1 MQTTYSLKEKF
12 LFGPGETVKKSIL
25 FSLFLFVF
33 SATIF
38 AGQTGKIS
46 GKVVDA
52 ETGEAIIGANIV
64 IEGTF
69 LGAAADFDGY
79 YFINNIL
86 PGEYRIVASAVGYQK
101 VFVQKVNVKIDLTTK
116 LDIKLSPQTINI
128 GSEVVI
134 TAERKLVQKDLTS
147 TSVTVSAS
155 DIKMMPVENISQI
168 INLQAGVVDGHFRG
182 GRSGEVA
189 YLVDGVSVTDAF
201 NGGFGIQLENSSIRE
216 MEVISGTFNAE
227 YGQAMSGIVNIV
239 TQDGSS
245 KFSMNASAY
254 VGNSYTTH
262 TDVFRN
268 LDKFAAIKT
277 KDFQLSLS
285 GPAEVLDNLSYFV
298 TARYYKDEG
307 NLFGKRVYLVTDD
320 AAIKIN
326 NPFNPDQFFVLDS
339 HSGDG
344 ADVAMNPYDK
354 KSLNAK
360 LTYTAKQFKFSYSYF
375 GDASNSRGYDH
386 YWSWTPDG
394 TMKHYGF
401 SHMNSFSITH
411 VPSQSTFQ
419 SLKFNSNYFNY
430 QGYLYSDPYD
440 SRYVSLTKGAPK
452 SGYTF
457 QQGGNQGG
465 RYARQTLTNII
476 QWSINSQISK
486 EHKIGAGIEG
496 RFHAIYN
503 HSSDLVDKDENDSLF
518 TPWYRNLGSQG
529 NQEYTKYPKEF
540 AAYLQDKM
548 EYDIMII
555 NAGLRLDYFDPNSEL
570 PADLRNPSRLTSN
583 ANFPGYGL
591 RVKTSKKFQLSP
603 RLGASFPITDQ
614 GIIHFSYGHF
624 FQIPSFENL
633 FSNSDYLVTQASGLS
648 QVTGN
653 PDLKPQKTIMY
664 EIGLQQVIF
673 PNVSLNT
680 SIYYRDIRN
689 LLGTEILNTYEGV
702 RYARFVNRDYGN
714 VRGFIVTLERRF
726 VDFFGAKFDYTY
738 QIAEGNASDPMSVF
752 NNHQTNP
759 PIEANKK
766 VVPLNWDQRSTLN
779 LSLTVGQPG
788 DWSVGLILGY
798 GSGFPYTE
806 SDRVSNGV
814 RFENGGIKPPTYNV
828 DLRAEKTFDLY
839 GVRLNTFVLIY
850 NLLDTKNEYGVNSAS
865 GRANVDIFTYEASQ
879 IIGLNTI
886 QEYLNNPTSF
896 SSPRQIRFGMQFG
909 I

>member
-1 MQTTYSLKEKF
+1 MQTTYSLKEEF
-12 LFGPGETVKKSIL
+12 LFRVREIAGKGFLSL
-25 FSLFLFVF
+25 LFLFVF
-33 SATIF
+33 SVTIF

-79 YFINNIL
+79 YYINNIP

-101 VFVQKVNVKIDLTTK
+101 VVIQKVNVKIDLTTK
-116 LDIKLSPQTINI
+116 LDIKLSSQSIHMDK
-128 GSEVVI
+128 EVVI
-134 TAERKLVQKDLTS
+134 TAERPLVQKDLTS
-147 TSVTVSAS
+147 SSVTVSAS
-155 DIKMMPVENISQI
+155 DIKMMPVENINQI

-182 GRSGEVA
+182 GRTGEVA

-245 KFSMNASAY
+245 KFSINASAY
-254 VGNSYTTH
+254 MGNSFTTH

-268 LDKFAAIKT
+268 LDKFASIKT
-277 KDFQLSLS
+277 HDFQISLS

-298 TARYYKDEG
+298 TARYYKDSG

-320 AAIKIN
+320 AALTMD
-326 NPFNPDQFFVLDS
+326 NPFDVNQKIIIDS

-375 GDASNSRGYDH
+375 GDESNSRGYDH

-394 TMKHYGF
+394 TMHHYGF

-430 QGYLYSDPYD
+430 KGYLYSNPFDP
-440 SRYVSLTKGAPK
+440 RYVPVTQGEPK

-457 QQGGNQGG
+457 RQGGNQGG
-465 RYARQTLTNII
+465 RYSRQTLTNII

-496 RFHAIYN
+496 RFHTIYN
-503 HSSDLVDKDENDSLF
+503 HGQDLIDFDENDSVF
-518 TPWYRNLGSQG
+518 TPWYRNLGTQG
-529 NQEYTKYPKEF
+529 NLDYTKYPKEF
-540 AAYLQDKM
+540 AAYVQDKM

-555 NAGLRLDYFDPNSEL
+555 NAGLRLDYFDPQSEV
-570 PADLRNPSRLTSN
+570 PADLRNPSNNSD
-583 ANFPGYGL
+583 FPGAGQ
-591 RVKTSKKFQLSP
+591 RTKTKIKYQVSP
-603 RLGASFPITDQ
+603 RLGVSFPITDQ

-633 FSNSDYLVTQASGLS
+633 FLNSDYLITQSSGLS

-664 EIGLQQVIF
+664 EIGLQQILF
-673 PNVSLNT
+673 PNISLNT

-689 LLGTEILNTYEGV
+689 LLGMEILNTYEGV

-726 VDFFGAKFDYTY
+726 IDYFGAKLDYTY
-738 QIAEGNASDPMSVF
+738 QIAEGNASDPYAVF
-752 NNHQTNP
+752 NNNQTNP
-759 PIEANKK
+759 PVEANKK

-788 DWSVGLILGY
+788 DWSVGVIFGY

-806 SDRVSNGV
+806 SERVSNGV
-814 RFENGGIKPPTYNV
+814 RFENGGIKPTTYNV
-828 DLRAEKTFDLY
+828 DLRAEKSFDLY
-839 GVRLNTFVLIY
+839 GVKVNTFVLIY

-865 GRANVDIFTYEASQ
+865 GRANVDIYTYEAGQ

>member
-1 MQTTYSLKEKF
+1 MQTTYSLREEF
-12 LFGPGETVKKSIL
+12 LSSIGEMARKAFLSL
-25 FSLFLFVF
+25 LFLFVF
-33 SATIF
+33 SVTIF

-79 YFINNIL
+79 YFINNIP
-86 PGEYRIVASAVGYQK
+86 PGEYRIIASAVGYQK
-101 VFVQKVNVKIDLTTK
+101 LVIQKVVVKIDLTTA
-116 LDIKLSPQTINI
+116 LNIKLSSQSINI
-128 GSEVVI
+128 DKEVVI
-134 TAERKLVQKDLTS
+134 TAERPMVQKDLTS
-147 TSVTVSAS
+147 SSVTVSAS
-155 DIKMMPVENISQI
+155 DIKMMPVENISQV

-245 KFSMNASAY
+245 KFGINASAY
-254 VGNSYTTH
+254 LGNYFTTH
-262 TDVFRN
+262 TDIFRN
-268 LDKFAAIKT
+268 LNKFTSIKT
-277 KDFQLSLS
+277 KDFQVSLG
-285 GPAEVLDNLSYFV
+285 GPTEVVDNLSYFV
-298 TARYYKDEG
+298 TARYYKEDG
-307 NLFGKRVYLVTDD
+307 FLFGKRVYLVSDQ
-320 AAIKIN
+320 AAVAFE
-326 NPFNPDQFFVLDS
+326 NPFDPTGQKIVFDT

-344 ADVAMNPYDK
+344 ANVAMNPSEK
-354 KSLNAK
+354 MSLNAK
-360 LTYTAKQFKFSYSYF
+360 LSYTMKQFKFSYSYF
-375 GDASNSRGYDH
+375 GDDNYNRYYDH

-394 TMKHYGF
+394 TQKHYRF
-401 SHMNSFSITH
+401 SHMNSFQITH

-430 QGYLYSDPYD
+430 KGYLYANPYD
-440 SRYVSLTKGAPK
+440 SRYVPSTQGTPQSAN
-452 SGYTF
+452 YTF
-457 QQGGNQGG
+457 QEGGNQSG

-476 QWSINSQISK
+476 QWSISSQISK

-496 RFHAIYN
+496 RFHSIYN
-503 HSSDLVDKDENDSLF
+503 HGSDLIDKDENDSVF
-518 TPWYRNLGSQG
+518 TPWYRDLGSQG

-540 AAYLQDKM
+540 AAYVQDKM

-555 NAGLRLDYFDPNSEL
+555 NAGLRLDYFDPHSEV
-570 PADLRNPSRLTSN
+570 PADLRNPSNNSD
-583 ANFPGYGL
+583 FPGAGQ
-591 RVKTSKKFQLSP
+591 RTKTKVKYQLSP
-603 RLGASFPITDQ
+603 RLGVSFPITDQ

-624 FQIPSFENL
+624 FQIPNFDNL
-633 FSNSDYLVTQASGLS
+633 FVNSDYLVTQSSGLS
-648 QVTGN
+648 QLTGN

-664 EIGLQQVIF
+664 EIGLQQILF
-673 PNVSLNT
+673 PNISLNT

-726 VDFFGAKFDYTY
+726 VDYFGAKLDYTY
-738 QIAEGNASDPMSVF
+738 QIAEGNASDPMSNF
-752 NNHQTNP
+752 NNNQTNP

-788 DWSVGLILGY
+788 DWSVGMILGY

-806 SDRVSNGV
+806 SERVSNGV
-814 RFENGGIKPPTYNV
+814 RFENGGIKPPTYNI
-828 DLRAEKTFDLY
+828 DLRAEKTFDIY
-839 GVRLNTFVLIY
+839 GVKLNTFVLIY
-850 NLLDTKNEYGVNSAS
+850 NLLDIKNEYGVNSAS

>member
-1 MQTTYSLKEKF
+1 MQTSYSPKEQ
-12 LFGPGETVKKSIL
+12 LLLSKKARGRKGLL
-25 FSLFLFVF
+25 FSLMLIVF
-33 SATIF
+33 SATLF

-52 ETGEAIIGANIV
+52 GTGEPIIGANIV
-64 IEGTF
+64 VEGTF
-69 LGAAADFDGY
+69 LGAAADIDGY
-79 YFINNIL
+79 YFINNIP
-86 PGEYRIVASAVGYQK
+86 PGEYRVVVSAVGYQK
-101 VFVQKVNVKIDLTTK
+101 VVIQKVMVKIDLTTK
-116 LDIKLSPQTINI
+116 LDVKLSSQTINI
-128 GSEVVI
+128 DKVVVI
-134 TAERKLVQKDLTS
+134 TAERPLVQKDLTS

-155 DIKMMPVENISQI
+155 DIKMMPVENISQV
-168 INLQAGVVDGHFRG
+168 INLQAGVVNGHFRG

-227 YGQAMSGIVNIV
+227 YGQAMSGVVNIV

-245 KFSMNASAY
+245 KFGMNASAY
-254 VGNSYTTH
+254 VGNYYTNH

-268 LDKFAAIKT
+268 LNKFASIKT
-277 KDFQLSLS
+277 RDFQLSLS
-285 GPAEVLDNLSYFV
+285 GPMGIVDNLSYFV
-298 TARYYKDEG
+298 TARYYKEDG
-307 NLFGKRVYLVTDD
+307 YLFGKRVYLVTDD
-320 AAIKIN
+320 APLN
-326 NPFNPDQFFVLDS
+326 NPADPTQFFDT

-344 ADVAMNPYDK
+344 ANVAMNPYEK
-354 KSLNAK
+354 KSLNGK
-360 LTYTAKQFKFSYSYF
+360 ITYTMKQFKFSYSYF
-375 GDASNSRGYDH
+375 GDANSSRGYDH

-394 TMKHYGF
+394 TMHHYGF
-401 SHMNSFSITH
+401 THMNSLQITH

-430 QGYLYSDPYD
+430 KGYLYVNPYD
-440 SRYVSLTKGAPK
+440 PMYVATTQGTPK

-465 RYARQTLTNII
+465 RYARQTLTNLV
-476 QWSINSQISK
+476 QWTINSQISK
-486 EHKIGAGIEG
+486 EHKIGAGIEA
-496 RFHAIYN
+496 RFHKIYN
-503 HSSDLVDKDENDSLF
+503 AGSTLIDKDENDSVF
-518 TPWYRNLGSQG
+518 TPWYRNLGAPG
-529 NQEYTKYPKEF
+529 NQEYTKYPKEY
-540 AAYLQDKM
+540 AAYIQDKM

-555 NAGLRLDYFDPNSEL
+555 NAGLRLDYFNPNSEL
-570 PADLRNPSRLTSN
+570 PADLRNPSN
-583 ANFPGYGL
+583 NPAFPGAGQMT
-591 RVKTSKKFQLSP
+591 KTKNKYQVSP
-603 RLGASFPITDQ
+603 RLGVSFPITDQ

-633 FSNSDYLVTQASGLS
+633 FVNSDYLITQSSSLS

-664 EIGLQQVIF
+664 EIGLQQILF
-673 PNVSLNT
+673 PNISLNT
-680 SIYYRDIRN
+680 SMYYRDIRN
-689 LLGTEILNTYEGV
+689 LLGMEIINTYEGV
-702 RYARFVNRDYGN
+702 KYARFVNRDYGN

-726 VDFFGAKFDYTY
+726 VDYFGVKLDYTY
-738 QIAEGNASDPMSVF
+738 QIAEGNASDPYAVF
-752 NNHQTNP
+752 NNNQTNP

-766 VVPLNWDQRSTLN
+766 VVPLDWDQRSTLN

-788 DWSVGLILGY
+788 DWSAGLIVAY

-806 SDRVSNGV
+806 SIRVSNGV

-828 DLRAEKTFDLY
+828 DLRAEKTFDIY
-839 GVRLNTFVLIY
+839 GVQLNTFVLIY
-850 NLLDTKNEYGVNSAS
+850 NLLDTKNEYGVDAAS
-865 GRANVDIFTYEASQ
+865 GRANVDIYTSEASP

-896 SSPRQIRFGMQFG
+896 SAPRQIRLGMQFG

>member
-12 LFGPGETVKKSIL
+12 LFGLGETAKKSIL

-79 YFINNIL
+79 YFINNIP
-86 PGEYRIVASAVGYQK
+86 PGEYRIIASAVGYQK
-101 VFVQKVNVKIDLTTK
+101 VVIQKVQVKIDLTTK
-116 LDIKLSPQTINI
+116 LDIKLSSQSINI
-128 GSEVVI
+128 DKEVVI
-134 TAERKLVQKDLTS
+134 TAERPLVQKDLTS
-147 TSVTVSAS
+147 SSVTVSAS
-155 DIKMMPVENISQI
+155 DIKMMPVENISQV

-245 KFSMNASAY
+245 KFGINASAY
-254 VGNSYTTH
+254 VGNYFTSH
-262 TDVFRN
+262 TEIFRN
-268 LDKFAAIKT
+268 LDKFTSIKT
-277 KDFQLSLS
+277 KDFQVSLG

-298 TARYYKDEG
+298 TARYYKEDG
-307 NLFGKRVYLVTDD
+307 FLFGKRVYLVSDN
-320 AAIKIN
+320 AALAFD
-326 NPFNPDQFFVLDS
+326 NPFDASGQKLVIDS

-344 ADVAMNPYDK
+344 ANVAMNPSEK
-354 KSLNAK
+354 MSLNAK
-360 LTYTAKQFKFSYSYF
+360 LSYTMKQFKFSYSYF
-375 GDASNSRGYDH
+375 GDDNYNRYYDH

-394 TMKHYGF
+394 TQKHYRF
-401 SHMNSFSITH
+401 SHMNSFQITH

-419 SLKFNSNYFNY
+419 TLKFNSNYFNY
-430 QGYLYSDPYD
+430 KGYLYSDPYD
-440 SRYVSLTKGAPK
+440 PRYVRASQGTPLSAN
-452 SGYTF
+452 YTF
-457 QQGGNQGG
+457 QQGGNQSG

-476 QWSINSQISK
+476 QWSISSQVSK

-503 HSSDLVDKDENDSLF
+503 HGQDLIDQDENDSVF
-518 TPWYRNLGSQG
+518 TPWYRNLGTQG

-540 AAYLQDKM
+540 AAYIQDKM

-555 NAGLRLDYFDPNSEL
+555 NAGIRLDYFDPNSEV
-570 PADLRNPSRLTSN
+570 PTDLRNPSN
-583 ANFPGYGL
+583 NPDFPGAGQ
-591 RVKTSKKFQLSP
+591 RTKTTVRYQLSP
-603 RLGASFPITDQ
+603 RLGVSFPITDQ

-633 FSNSDYLVTQASGLS
+633 FINSDYLVTQASGLS

-653 PDLKPQKTIMY
+653 PNLKPQKTIMY
-664 EIGLQQVIF
+664 EIGLQQILF
-673 PNVSLNT
+673 PNISLNT

-689 LLGTEILNTYEGV
+689 LLGMEILNTYEGV

-726 VDFFGAKFDYTY
+726 IDYFGAKLDYTY
-738 QIAEGNASDPMSVF
+738 QIAEGNASDPYAVF
-752 NNHQTNP
+752 NNNQTNP
-759 PIEANKK
+759 PVEANKK

-806 SDRVSNGV
+806 SERVSNGV

-828 DLRAEKTFDLY
+828 DLRAEKTFDIY
-839 GVRLNTFVLIY
+839 GLKLNTFVLIY

-865 GRANVDIFTYEASQ
+865 GRANVDIFTYEANQ
-879 IIGLNTI
+879 IIGLNTV

-896 SSPRQIRFGMQFG
+896 SSPRQIRLGMQFG

>member
-1 MQTTYSLKEKF
+1 MQTTYSLKEEF
-12 LFGPGETVKKSIL
+12 LFSIGEIARRGFLSL
-25 FSLFLFVF
+25 LFLFVF
-33 SATIF
+33 SVTIF

-79 YFINNIL
+79 YFINNIP

-101 VFVQKVNVKIDLTTK
+101 VVIQKVHVKIDLTTK
-116 LDIKLSPQTINI
+116 LDIKMSSQSINI
-128 GSEVVI
+128 DKEVVI
-134 TAERKLVQKDLTS
+134 TAERPLVQKDLTS
-147 TSVTVSAS
+147 SSVTVSAS
-155 DIKMMPVENISQI
+155 DIKMMPVENISQV

-268 LDKFAAIKT
+268 LDKFGSIKT

-285 GPAEVLDNLSYFV
+285 GPAEILDNLSYFV

-320 AAIKIN
+320 AAIKLN
-326 NPFNPDQFFVLDS
+326 NPLDQNHFFVLDS

-360 LTYTAKQFKFSYSYF
+360 ITYTAKQFKFSYSYF
-375 GDASNSRGYDH
+375 GDESNSRGYNH

-401 SHMNSFSITH
+401 SHMNSLSITH

-430 QGYLYSDPYD
+430 KGYLYSDPYD
-440 SRYVSLTKGAPK
+440 PRYVSLNRGTPK

-496 RFHAIYN
+496 RFHTIYN
-503 HSSDLVDKDENDSLF
+503 AGRDLIDKDENDSVF
-518 TPWYRNLGSQG
+518 TPWYRNLGSPG
-529 NQEYTKYPKEF
+529 NQEYTKYPKEL
-540 AAYLQDKM
+540 AVYVQDKM

-555 NAGLRLDYFDPNSEL
+555 NAGLRLDYFDPNSEV
-570 PADLRNPSRLTSN
+570 PADLRNPSNNSD
-583 ANFPGYGL
+583 FPGAGL
-591 RVKTSKKFQLSP
+591 RTKTKVTYQLSP
-603 RLGASFPITDQ
+603 RLGVSFPITDQ

-633 FSNSDYLVTQASGLS
+633 YINSDYLITQSSSLS

-653 PDLKPQKTIMY
+653 PNLKPQKTIMY
-664 EIGLQQVIF
+664 EIGLQQILF
-673 PNVSLNT
+673 PNISLNT

-689 LLGTEILNTYEGV
+689 LLGMEILNTYEGV

-726 VDFFGAKFDYTY
+726 IDYFGAKLDYTY
-738 QIAEGNASDPMSVF
+738 QIAEGNASDPYAVF
-752 NNHQTNP
+752 NNNQTNP
-759 PIEANKK
+759 PVEANKK

-779 LSLTVGQPG
+779 LSVTVGQPG
-788 DWSVGLILGY
+788 DWSVGAILGY

-806 SDRVSNGV
+806 SERVSNGV

-839 GVRLNTFVLIY
+839 GIRVNTFILVY
-850 NLLDTKNEYGVNSAS
+850 NLLDIKNEYGVDAAS

-896 SSPRQIRFGMQFG
+896 SAPRQIRFGMQFG

>member
-1 MQTTYSLKEKF
+1 MQTTYSLREEF
-12 LFGPGETVKKSIL
+12 LSSIGEMARKGFLSL
-25 FSLFLFVF
+25 LFLFVF
-33 SATIF
+33 SVTIF

-79 YFINNIL
+79 YFINNIP
-86 PGEYRIVASAVGYQK
+86 PGEYRVIASAVGYQK
-101 VFVQKVNVKIDLTTK
+101 LVIQKVVVKIDLTTA
-116 LDIKLSPQTINI
+116 LNIKLSSQSINI
-128 GSEVVI
+128 DKEVVI
-134 TAERKLVQKDLTS
+134 TAERPMVQKDLTS
-147 TSVTVSAS
+147 SSVTVSAS
-155 DIKMMPVENISQI
+155 DIKMMPVENISQV

-245 KFSMNASAY
+245 KFSINASAY
-254 VGNSYTTH
+254 LGNYFTTH
-262 TDVFRN
+262 TDIFRN
-268 LDKFAAIKT
+268 LDKFTAIKT
-277 KDFQLSLS
+277 KDFQVSLG
-285 GPAEVLDNLSYFV
+285 GPTEVVDNLSYFV
-298 TARYYKDEG
+298 TARYYKEDG
-307 NLFGKRVYLVTDD
+307 FLFGKRVYLVSDQ
-320 AAIKIN
+320 AAVAFD
-326 NPFNPDQFFVLDS
+326 NPFDPTGQRIVFDT

-344 ADVAMNPYDK
+344 ANVAMNPSEK
-354 KSLNAK
+354 MSLNAK
-360 LTYTAKQFKFSYSYF
+360 LSYTMKQFKFSYSYF
-375 GDASNSRGYDH
+375 GDDNYNRYYDH

-394 TMKHYGF
+394 TQKHYRF
-401 SHMNSFSITH
+401 SHMNSFQITH

-430 QGYLYSDPYD
+430 KGYLYEDPYD
-440 SRYVSLTKGAPK
+440 PRYVPSTQGTPLSAN
-452 SGYTF
+452 YTF
-457 QQGGNQGG
+457 QEGGNQTS

-476 QWSINSQISK
+476 QWSISSQISK

-496 RFHAIYN
+496 RFHTIYN
-503 HSSDLVDKDENDSLF
+503 HGSDLIDKDENDSVF
-518 TPWYRNLGSQG
+518 TPWYRDLGSQG

-540 AAYLQDKM
+540 AAYIQDKM

-555 NAGLRLDYFDPNSEL
+555 NAGLRLDYFDPHSEV
-570 PADLRNPSRLTSN
+570 PSDLRNPSNNSD
-583 ANFPGYGL
+583 FPGAGQ
-591 RVKTSKKFQLSP
+591 RTKTKIKYQLSP
-603 RLGASFPITDQ
+603 RLGVSFPITDQ

-624 FQIPSFENL
+624 FQIPSFDNL
-633 FSNSDYLVTQASGLS
+633 FVNSDYLVTQSSGLS
-648 QVTGN
+648 QLTGN

-664 EIGLQQVIF
+664 EIGLQQILF
-673 PNVSLNT
+673 PNISLNT

-726 VDFFGAKFDYTY
+726 IDYFGAKLDYTY
-738 QIAEGNASDPMSVF
+738 QIAEGNASDPMSNF
-752 NNHQTNP
+752 NNNQTNP

-788 DWSVGLILGY
+788 DWSVGMILGY

-828 DLRAEKTFDLY
+828 DLRAEKTFDIY
-839 GVRLNTFVLIY
+839 GVKLNTFVLIY
-850 NLLDTKNEYGVNSAS
+850 NLLDIKNEYGVNSAS

>member
-1 MQTTYSLKEKF
+1 
-12 LFGPGETVKKSIL
+12 
-25 FSLFLFVF
+25 
-33 SATIF
+33 
-38 AGQTGKIS
+38 
-46 GKVVDA
+46 
-52 ETGEAIIGANIV
+52 
-64 IEGTF
+64 
-69 LGAAADFDGY
+69 
-79 YFINNIL
+79 
-86 PGEYRIVASAVGYQK
+86 
-101 VFVQKVNVKIDLTTK
+101 
-116 LDIKLSPQTINI
+116 
-128 GSEVVI
+128 
-134 TAERKLVQKDLTS
+134 
-147 TSVTVSAS
+147 
-155 DIKMMPVENISQI
+155 MMPVENISQV

-182 GRSGEVA
+182 GRMGEVA
-189 YLVDGVSVTDAF
+189 FLVDGVSVTDAF

-245 KFSMNASAY
+245 KFNMNASAY
-254 VGNSYTTH
+254 AGNSYTTH

-268 LDKFAAIKT
+268 LDKFTSIKS

-285 GPAEVLDNLSYFV
+285 GPTEILDNLSYFI
-298 TARYYKDEG
+298 TARYYKDDG

-320 AAIKIN
+320 APIN
-326 NPFNPDQFFVLDS
+326 NPSDATQFFDL
-339 HSGDG
+339 HSGNG
-344 ADVAMNPYDK
+344 EDVAMNPYDK

-360 LTYTAKQFKFSYSYF
+360 ISYTMKQFKFSFSYF
-375 GDASNSRGYDH
+375 GDDNYSRGYNH
-386 YWSWTPDG
+386 HWSWTPDG

-401 SHMNSFSITH
+401 SHMNSLQITH

-430 QGYLYSDPYD
+430 KGYLYADPYD
-440 SRYVSLTKGAPK
+440 PRYVAVTQGSPK

-476 QWSINSQISK
+476 QWSINSQVSK
-486 EHKIGAGIEG
+486 EHKIGAGLEA
-496 RFHAIYN
+496 RFHKIYN
-503 HSSDLVDKDENDSLF
+503 HGTDLIDKDENDSVF
-518 TPWYRNLGSQG
+518 TPWYRDLGAPG

-540 AAYLQDKM
+540 AAYIQDKM

-555 NAGLRLDYFDPNSEL
+555 NAGLRFDYFNPNSNL
-570 PADLRNPSRLTSN
+570 PADIRNPSNNTD
-583 ANFPGYGL
+583 FPGAWL
-591 RVKTSKKFQLSP
+591 KVKTTNKYQLSP
-603 RLGASFPITDQ
+603 RLGVSFPITDQ

-633 FSNSDYLVTQASGLS
+633 FINSDYLITPSASLS
-648 QVTGN
+648 QLTGN

-664 EIGLQQVIF
+664 EIGLQQVLF
-673 PNVSLNT
+673 PNISLNT
-680 SIYYRDIRN
+680 SLYYRDIRN
-689 LLGTEILNTYEGV
+689 LLGMEIINTYEGV
-702 RYARFVNRDYGN
+702 KYARFINRDYGN

-726 VDFFGAKFDYTY
+726 VDFFGAKLDYTY

-752 NNHQTNP
+752 NNNQTDP

-779 LSLTVGQPG
+779 LSLTFGNPG
-788 DWSVGLILGY
+788 DWSAGFILGY

-806 SDRVSNGV
+806 SDLISNGV

-828 DLRAEKTFDLY
+828 DLRADKTFDVY
-839 GVRLNTFVLIY
+839 GIRLNTFVLIY
-850 NLLDTKNEYGVNSAS
+850 NLLDIKNEYGVDAAS
-865 GRANVDIFTYEASQ
+865 GRANIDIFTDRAGP

-896 SSPRQIRFGMQFG
+896 SSPRQIRLGMQFG

>member
-1 MQTTYSLKEKF
+1 MQTTYSLREEF
-12 LFGPGETVKKSIL
+12 LSSIGEIARKGFLSL
-25 FSLFLFVF
+25 LFLFVL
-33 SATIF
+33 SVTIF

-79 YFINNIL
+79 YFINNIP
-86 PGEYRIVASAVGYQK
+86 PGEYRIIASAVGYQK
-101 VFVQKVNVKIDLTTK
+101 LVIQKVVVKIDLTTP
-116 LDIKLSPQTINI
+116 LNIKLSSQSINI
-128 GSEVVI
+128 DKEVVI
-134 TAERKLVQKDLTS
+134 TAERPMVQKDLTS
-147 TSVTVSAS
+147 SSVTVSAS
-155 DIKMMPVENISQI
+155 DIKMMPVENINQV

-245 KFSMNASAY
+245 KFGINASAY
-254 VGNSYTTH
+254 LGNYFTTH

-268 LDKFAAIKT
+268 LNKFTSIKT
-277 KDFQLSLS
+277 KDFQVSLG
-285 GPAEVLDNLSYFV
+285 GPTEVVDNLSYFV
-298 TARYYKDEG
+298 TARYYKEDG
-307 NLFGKRVYLVTDD
+307 FLFGKRVYLVSDQ
-320 AAIKIN
+320 AAFGVD
-326 NPFNPDQFFVLDS
+326 NPFDPTGQRLVFDT

-344 ADVAMNPYDK
+344 ANVAMNPSEK
-354 KSLNAK
+354 MSLNAK
-360 LTYTAKQFKFSYSYF
+360 LSYTMKQFKFSYSYF
-375 GDASNSRGYDH
+375 GDDNYNRYYDH
-386 YWSWTPDG
+386 FWSWTPDG
-394 TMKHYGF
+394 TQKHYRF
-401 SHMNSFSITH
+401 SHMNSFQITH

-430 QGYLYSDPYD
+430 KGYLYSDPYD
-440 SRYVSLTKGAPK
+440 SRYVPSTQGAPQ
-452 SGYTF
+452 SANYTF
-457 QQGGNQGG
+457 QQGGNQSG

-476 QWSINSQISK
+476 QWSISSQVSK

-496 RFHAIYN
+496 RFHSIYN
-503 HSSDLVDKDENDSLF
+503 HGSDLIDKDENDSVF
-518 TPWYRNLGSQG
+518 TPWYRDLGSQG

-540 AAYLQDKM
+540 AAYIQDKM

-555 NAGLRLDYFDPNSEL
+555 NAGLRLDYFDPHSEV
-570 PADLRNPSRLTSN
+570 PADLRNPSNNSD
-583 ANFPGYGL
+583 FPGAGQ
-591 RVKTSKKFQLSP
+591 RTKTKVKYQLSP
-603 RLGASFPITDQ
+603 RLGVSFPITDQ

-624 FQIPSFENL
+624 FQIPNFDNL
-633 FSNSDYLVTQASGLS
+633 FVNSDYLVTQSSGLS
-648 QVTGN
+648 QLTGN

-664 EIGLQQVIF
+664 EIGLQQILF
-673 PNVSLNT
+673 PNISLNT

-726 VDFFGAKFDYTY
+726 VDLFGAKLDYTY
-738 QIAEGNASDPMSVF
+738 QIAEGNASDPMSNF
-752 NNHQTNP
+752 NNNQTNP

-788 DWSVGLILGY
+788 DWSVGMILGY

-814 RFENGGIKPPTYNV
+814 RFENGGIKPATYNV
-828 DLRAEKTFDLY
+828 DLRAEKTFDIY
-839 GVRLNTFVLIY
+839 GVKLNTFVLIY
-850 NLLDTKNEYGVNSAS
+850 NLLDIKNEYGVNSAS

>member
-1 MQTTYSLKEKF
+1 MQPTYSLKEEF
-12 LFGPGETVKKSIL
+12 LFSIGEIARKGFLSL
-25 FSLFLFVF
+25 LFLFVF
-33 SATIF
+33 SVTIF

-79 YFINNIL
+79 YFINNIP

-101 VFVQKVNVKIDLTTK
+101 VVIQKVHVKIDLTTK
-116 LDIKLSPQTINI
+116 LDIKMSSQSINI
-128 GSEVVI
+128 DKEVVI
-134 TAERKLVQKDLTS
+134 TAERPLVQKDLTS
-147 TSVTVSAS
+147 SSVTVSAS
-155 DIKMMPVENISQI
+155 DIKMMPVENISQV

-268 LDKFAAIKT
+268 LDKFASIKT

-285 GPAEVLDNLSYFV
+285 GPTTVVDNLSYFV
-298 TARYYKDEG
+298 TARYYKDDG
-307 NLFGKRVYLVTDD
+307 NLFGKRVYLVSDD
-320 AAIKIN
+320 AALSLT
-326 NPFNPDQFFVLDS
+326 NPFDATQKFIIDS
-339 HSGDG
+339 HSGNG
-344 ADVAMNPYDK
+344 EDVAMNPYDK

-360 LTYTAKQFKFSYSYF
+360 FTYTTKQFKFSYSYF
-375 GDASNSRGYDH
+375 GDESNSRGYDH

-394 TMKHYGF
+394 TMHHYGF
-401 SHMNSFSITH
+401 SHMNSFQITH

-440 SRYVSLTKGAPK
+440 IRYVPTTQGEPK

-457 QQGGNQGG
+457 HQGGNQGG
-465 RYARQTLTNII
+465 RYARHTLTNIV

-496 RFHAIYN
+496 RFHTIYN
-503 HSSDLVDKDENDSLF
+503 AGRDLIDKDENDSLF
-518 TPWYRNLGSQG
+518 TPWYRNLGSPG
-529 NQEYTKYPKEF
+529 NQDYTKYPREL
-540 AAYLQDKM
+540 AAYIQDKM

-555 NAGLRLDYFDPNSEL
+555 NAGLRLDYFDPHSEV
-570 PADLRNPSRLTSN
+570 PADLRNPSN
-583 ANFPGYGL
+583 NPDFPGAGQ
-591 RVKTSKKFQLSP
+591 RTKTTVRYQLSP
-603 RLGASFPITDQ
+603 RLGVSFPITDQ

-633 FSNSDYLVTQASGLS
+633 YINSDYLITQSSSLS

-653 PDLKPQKTIMY
+653 PNLKPQKTIMY
-664 EIGLQQVIF
+664 EIGLQQILF
-673 PNVSLNT
+673 PNISLNT

-689 LLGTEILNTYEGV
+689 LLGMEILNTYEGV
-702 RYARFVNRDYGN
+702 RYARFINRDYGN

-726 VDFFGAKFDYTY
+726 VDYFGAKLDYTY
-738 QIAEGNASDPMSVF
+738 QIAEGNASDPYAVF
-752 NNHQTNP
+752 NNNQTNP
-759 PIEANKK
+759 PVEANKK

-779 LSLTVGQPG
+779 LSLSVGQPG
-788 DWSVGLILGY
+788 DWNVGLILGY

-806 SDRVSNGV
+806 SIRVSNGV

-839 GVRLNTFVLIY
+839 GVKLNTFVLVY

-865 GRANVDIFTYEASQ
+865 GRANVDIYTHEAST

>member
-12 LFGPGETVKKSIL
+12 LFSLHETARKKFL
-25 FSLFLFVF
+25 FSLFVLVF
-33 SATIF
+33 SATLF

-52 ETGEAIIGANIV
+52 QTGEAVIGANIV
-64 IEGTF
+64 VEGTF

-79 YFINNIL
+79 YYINNIP
-86 PGEYRIVASAVGYQK
+86 PGEYRLIVSAVGYQK
-101 VFVQKVNVKIDLTTK
+101 VTVQNVLVKIDLTTK
-116 LDIKLSPQTINI
+116 IDIKLTSQTINLDK
-128 GSEVVI
+128 EVVI
-134 TAERKLVQKDLTS
+134 TAERPLVQKDLTS

-155 DIKMMPVENISQI
+155 DIKMMPVENVSQV

-254 VGNSYTTH
+254 IGNYYTNH
-262 TDVFRN
+262 TNVFRS
-268 LDKFAAIKT
+268 LDKFTSIKT
-277 KDFQLSLS
+277 KDFQVSLS
-285 GPAEVLDNLSYFV
+285 GPTEVLDNLSYFV
-298 TARYYKDEG
+298 TARYYKEDG
-307 NLFGKRVYLVTDD
+307 YLFGKRMYLITDD
-320 AAIKIN
+320 AALSLDNPNDPN
-326 NPFNPDQFFVLDS
+326 NPFVLDR
-339 HSGDG
+339 HSGNG
-344 ADVAMNPYDK
+344 ESVAMNPSDK

-360 LTYTAKQFKFSYSYF
+360 LSYTMKQFKFSYSYF
-375 GDASNSRGYDH
+375 GDDNYNRYYDH

-394 TMKHYGF
+394 TTKHYRF
-401 SHMNSFSITH
+401 SHMNSFQITH

-430 QGYLYSDPYD
+430 KGYLHSNPYD
-440 SRYVSLTKGAPK
+440 PNYVPITLGEPK

-457 QQGGNQGG
+457 HQGGNQGG

-476 QWSINSQISK
+476 QWSITSQVSK
-486 EHKIGAGIEG
+486 EHKIGVGIEG
-496 RFHAIYN
+496 RFHSIYN
-503 HSSDLVDKDENDSLF
+503 HSADLIDKDENDSVF
-518 TPWYRNLGSQG
+518 TPWYRDLGAPG
-529 NQEYTKYPKEF
+529 NQDYTKYPKEY
-540 AAYLQDKM
+540 AAYVQDKM

-555 NAGLRLDYFDPNSEL
+555 NAGLRLDYFDPHSEL
-570 PADLRNPSRLTSN
+570 PADLRNPTN
-583 ANFPGYGL
+583 NPGFAGAGQ
-591 RVKTSKKFQLSP
+591 RVKTSAKSQISP
-603 RLGASFPITDQ
+603 RLGVSFPITDQ

-633 FSNSDYLVTQASGLS
+633 FINSDYLVTQASGLS
-648 QVTGN
+648 QITGN

-664 EIGLQQVIF
+664 EIGLQQILF
-673 PNVSLNT
+673 PNISLNT

-689 LLGTEILNTYEGV
+689 LLGMEILNTYEGV
-702 RYARFVNRDYGN
+702 RYARFINRDYGN
-714 VRGFIVTLERRF
+714 VRGFVVTLEKRF
-726 VDFFGAKFDYTY
+726 ADYFGAKLDYTY
-738 QIAEGNASDPMSVF
+738 QIAEGNASDPYAVF
-752 NNHQTNP
+752 NNNQTNP
-759 PIEANKK
+759 PVEANKK

-779 LSLTVGQPG
+779 LSVTVGEPG
-788 DWSVGLILGY
+788 DWTVGLIFGY
-798 GSGFPYTE
+798 GSGLPYTE
-806 SDRVSNGV
+806 SERVSNGV
-814 RFENGGIKPPTYNV
+814 RFENGGIKPPTYNI

-839 GVRLNTFVLIY
+839 GVKVNTFVLVY
-850 NLLDTKNEYGVNSAS
+850 NLLDAKNEYGVNSAS
-865 GRANVDIFTYEASQ
+865 GRANVDIFTNEASP

-896 SSPRQIRFGMQFG
+896 SAPRQIRLGMQFG

>member
-1 MQTTYSLKEKF
+1 MQTTYSLKEEF
-12 LFGPGETVKKSIL
+12 LFRAKEIAGKGFLSL
-25 FSLFLFVF
+25 LFLFVF
-33 SATIF
+33 SAAIF

-52 ETGEAIIGANIV
+52 ETGEPVIGANIIV
-64 IEGTF
+64 EGTF

-79 YFINNIL
+79 YYINNIP
-86 PGEYRIVASAVGYQK
+86 PGEYRIIASAVGYQK
-101 VFVQKVNVKIDLTTK
+101 LVIQKVNVKIDLTTK
-116 LDIKLSPQTINI
+116 LDIKLSSQSIHI
-128 GSEVVI
+128 DKEVVI
-134 TAERKLVQKDLTS
+134 TAERPLVQKDLTS
-147 TSVTVSAS
+147 SSVTVSAS
-155 DIKMMPVENISQI
+155 DIKMMPVENINQV

-182 GRSGEVA
+182 GRTGEVA

-254 VGNSYTTH
+254 MGNSYTTH

-268 LDKFAAIKT
+268 LDKFASIKT
-277 KDFQLSLS
+277 HDFQISLS

-298 TARYYKDEG
+298 TARYYKDSG

-320 AAIKIN
+320 APLAID
-326 NPFNPDQFFVLDS
+326 NPFDPAQKIIIDS

-344 ADVAMNPYDK
+344 VDVAMNPYDK

-375 GDASNSRGYDH
+375 GDESNSRGYNHD
-386 YWSWTPDG
+386 WSWTPDG
-394 TMKHYGF
+394 TMHHYGF

-430 QGYLYSDPYD
+430 KGYLYSNPYD
-440 SRYVSLTKGAPK
+440 SRYVPVTQGTPK
-452 SGYTF
+452 SSYTF

-465 RYARQTLTNII
+465 RYSRQTLTNII

-503 HSSDLVDKDENDSLF
+503 HSQDLIDYDENDSVF
-518 TPWYRNLGSQG
+518 TPWYRNLGTQG
-529 NQEYTKYPKEF
+529 NQDYTKYPKEF
-540 AAYLQDKM
+540 AAYVQDKM

-555 NAGLRLDYFDPNSEL
+555 NAGLRLDYFDPHSEV
-570 PADLRNPSRLTSN
+570 PADLRNPSNNSD
-583 ANFPGYGL
+583 FPGAGQ
-591 RVKTSKKFQLSP
+591 RTKTKVKFQVSP
-603 RLGASFPITDQ
+603 RLGVSFPITDQ

-633 FSNSDYLVTQASGLS
+633 FLNSDYLITQSSGLS
-648 QVTGN
+648 QITGN

-664 EIGLQQVIF
+664 EIGLQQIVF
-673 PNVSLNT
+673 PNISLNT

-689 LLGTEILNTYEGV
+689 LLGMEILNTYEGV

-726 VDFFGAKFDYTY
+726 IDYFGAKLDYTY
-738 QIAEGNASDPMSVF
+738 QIAEGNASDPYAVF
-752 NNHQTNP
+752 NNNQTNP
-759 PIEANKK
+759 PVEANKK

-788 DWSVGLILGY
+788 DWSAGLIFSY

-806 SDRVSNGV
+806 SERVSNGV
-814 RFENGGIKPPTYNV
+814 RFENGGVKPPTYNV
-828 DLRAEKTFDLY
+828 DMRAEKTFDIY
-839 GVRLNTFVLIY
+839 GVKLNTFVLIY
-850 NLLDTKNEYGVNSAS
+850 NLLDIKNEYGVNSAS
-865 GRANVDIFTYEASQ
+865 GRANVDIYTYEAGQ
-879 IIGLNTI
+879 ILGLNTI
-886 QEYLNNPTSF
+886 QQYLNNPTSF